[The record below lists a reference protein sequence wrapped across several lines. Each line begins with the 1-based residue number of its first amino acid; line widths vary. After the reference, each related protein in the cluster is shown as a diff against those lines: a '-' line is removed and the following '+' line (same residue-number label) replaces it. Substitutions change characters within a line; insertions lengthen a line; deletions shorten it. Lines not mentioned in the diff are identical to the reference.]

1 MAVATRTPKQQYHD
15 YLHSQVKIVNHLS
28 ANKRMHCKKCGH
40 NFSGSI
46 TRIYDHLTSKAG
58 DVKACTFSQTN
69 DRRAVLDEIDALEYA
84 LPKGKKRKATAISDR
99 ERASSSGR
107 NCERNWSTYDF
118 ITNRKRN
125 KLTPARAQDLVYVHY
140 NTRCELKSRKPEEF
154 PTWLDEDVQ
163 LLPV

>member
-15 YLHSQVKIVNHLS
+15 YLYSQVEIVNHLS

-58 DVKACTFSQTN
+58 DVKSCTFSQTN

-99 ERASSSGR
+99 ERASSSQLVQMPIQQSMQAAGSLGVDQALAD
-107 NCERNWSTYDF
+107 WTYE
-118 ITNRKRN
+118 TG
-125 KLTPARAQDLVYVHY
+125 
-140 NTRCELKSRKPEEF
+140 
-154 PTWLDEDVQ
+154 
-163 LLPV
+163 LPFNVFR